1 MHGTG
6 GGRVGESKM
15 DYGQAP
21 ESRIDR
27 KQWVENI
34 RLRGFFLENVD
45 SMRNIPI
52 NRQKRHFCLHY
63 LCNSAC
69 CDDILKH
76 YRFITMIMLPFPML

>member
-1 MHGTG
+1 MMG
-6 GGRVGESKM
+6 KL
-15 DYGQAP
+15 QNP
-21 ESRIDR
+21 QLI
-27 KQWVENI
+27 ENNEWKI
-34 RLRGFFLENVD
+34 SIFVFFFFENMD